1 VIPKIATTPTSA
13 PIPETARVL
22 APFDAVD
29 LAAEAVAEPE
39 WEADAG
45 AFEAVPDAAAGV
57 LLAPADA
64 VGPPMGAVDWP
75 SIWAWTVELKVPD
88 IPAIVNLAEKASAGY
103 CGFAGSV
110 AVSD

>member
-13 PIPETARVL
+13 PIPETARLL

-39 WEADAG
+39 ADAAG

-57 LLAPADA
+57 LLAPLAPDA
-64 VGPPMGAVDWP
+64 VGPPMGAVD
-75 SIWAWTVELKVPD
+75 
-88 IPAIVNLAEKASAGY
+88 
-103 CGFAGSV
+103 
-110 AVSD
+110 